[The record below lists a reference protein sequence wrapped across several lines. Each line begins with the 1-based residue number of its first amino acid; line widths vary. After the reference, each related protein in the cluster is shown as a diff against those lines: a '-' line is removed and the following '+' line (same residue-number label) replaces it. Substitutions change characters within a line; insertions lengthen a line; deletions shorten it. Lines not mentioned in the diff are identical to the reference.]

1 MEIQGRIKTIFAT
14 ESVGQN
20 GFQKRD
26 LVITTDGQYPQD
38 IIIQFTQG
46 NCALL
51 DNLQVGQM
59 VKIHFNLQGREWTN
73 PQGEVKYFNT
83 VLGWKIELIQTTNVA
98 QQQQPQYQQAPQ
110 GYAQPPQGYQQQ
122 PQYAPPQQAQAH
134 PPQQGQPQYQQGQM
148 FNNMGQAPAQE
159 DDGMPF

>member
-14 ESVGQN
+14 ETVGQN

-26 LVITTDGQYPQD
+26 LVITTEGQYPQD
-38 IIIQFTQG
+38 IIIQFAQG

-51 DNLQVGQM
+51 DNLQIGQM
-59 VKIHFNLQGREWTN
+59 VKIHFNLQGREWTS

-83 VLGWKIELIQTTNVA
+83 VVGWKIELIQTTNVA
-98 QQQQPQYQQAPQ
+98 QQQQQAPQ
-110 GYAQPPQGYQQQ
+110 GYAQAPQGYPHQ
-122 PQYAPPQQAQAH
+122 PQYAPPQQAQAY
-134 PPQQGQPQYQQGQM
+134 PPQGQPQYQQGQM
-148 FNNMGQAPAQE
+148 FNQYGQAPAQ

>member
-1 MEIQGRIKTIFAT
+1 MEIQGQIKVIFAT
-14 ESVGQN
+14 ETVGQN

-38 IIIQFTQG
+38 IIIQFAQG

-51 DNLQVGQM
+51 DNLRIGQI
-59 VKIHFNLQGREWTN
+59 VKIHFNLQGREWISQ
-73 PQGEVKYFNT
+73 QGDIKYFNT
-83 VLGWKIELIQTTNVA
+83 VVGWKIELIQTTNVA
-98 QQQQPQYQQAPQ
+98 QQTQQYQQAPQ
-110 GYAQPPQGYQQQ
+110 GYAQAPQGYT
-122 PQYAPPQQAQAH
+122 PPAQV
-134 PPQQGQPQYQQGQM
+134 PQQGQPQYQQAQM

>member
-1 MEIQGRIKTIFAT
+1 MEIQGRIKVIFAPET
-14 ESVGQN
+14 VGQN

-51 DNLQVGQM
+51 DNLQIGQI
-59 VKIHFNLQGREWTN
+59 VKIHFNLQGREWTS

-98 QQQQPQYQQAPQ
+98 QPQYQQPHQ
-110 GYAQPPQGYQQQ
+110 G
-122 PQYAPPQQAQAH
+122 YAPPQQAQAY

-148 FNNMGQAPAQE
+148 FNQYGQALAQ
-159 DDGMPF
+159 DDGTPF

>member
-14 ESVGQN
+14 ETVGQN

-38 IIIQFTQG
+38 IIIQFAQG

-51 DNLQVGQM
+51 DNLQIGQI
-59 VKIHFNLQGREWTN
+59 VKIHFNLQGREWTS

-83 VLGWKIELIQTTNVA
+83 VVGWKIEVVQPIQ
-98 QQQQPQYQQAPQ
+98 QYQQPMQYQQAPQ
-110 GYAQPPQGYQQQ
+110 GYVQQ
-122 PQYAPPQQAQAH
+122 PQYAQPAYPP
-134 PPQQGQPQYQQGQM
+134 QGQPQYQQGQM
-148 FNNMGQAPAQE
+148 FNNYGQAPSQG
-159 DDGMPF
+159 DGIPY

>member
-1 MEIQGRIKTIFAT
+1 MEIQGRIKQIFTT
-14 ESVGQN
+14 EAVGAN

-38 IIIQFTQG
+38 IIIQFAQG

-51 DNLQVGQM
+51 DNLQIGQI
-59 VKIHFNLQGREWTN
+59 VKIHFNLQGREWTS

-83 VLGWKIELIQTTNVA
+83 VLGWKIELIQTKNVA
-98 QQQQPQYQQAPQ
+98 QPQYQQPTPQ
-110 GYAQPPQGYQQQ
+110 YQQSPQGYQQP
-122 PQYAPPQQAQAH
+122 PQGYAPPQQAQAY
-134 PPQQGQPQYQQGQM
+134 PSQGQPQYQQGQM
-148 FNNMGQAPAQE
+148 FNQFGQAPAQE

>member
-1 MEIQGRIKTIFAT
+1 MEIQGRIKVIFAP
-14 ESVGQN
+14 EIVGQN

-51 DNLQVGQM
+51 DNLQIGQI
-59 VKIHFNLQGREWTN
+59 VKIHFNLQGREWTS

-83 VLGWKIELIQTTNVA
+83 VVGWKIELIQTTNVA
-98 QQQQPQYQQAPQ
+98 QQQQQYQQAPQ
-110 GYAQPPQGYQQQ
+110 VYPQQ
-122 PQYAPPQQAQAH
+122 PQYAPPQQAQAY
-134 PPQQGQPQYQQGQM
+134 PPQQGQPQYQQGTM
-148 FNNMGQAPAQE
+148 FNNTGQAPAQE
-159 DDGMPF
+159 DGVPY

>member
-1 MEIQGRIKTIFAT
+1 MEIQGRIKQIFAT
-14 ESVGQN
+14 EAVGTN

-38 IIIQFTQG
+38 IIIQFSQG

-51 DNLQVGQM
+51 DNLQIGQM
-59 VKIHFNLQGREWTN
+59 VKIHFNLQGREWTS

-83 VLGWKIELIQTTNVA
+83 VVGWKIEVVQPM
-98 QQQQPQYQQAPQ
+98 QQYQQPMQQYQQAPQ
-110 GYAQPPQGYQQQ
+110 GYVQQ
-122 PQYAPPQQAQAH
+122 PQYAQPAYPP
-134 PPQQGQPQYQQGQM
+134 QGQPQYQQAQM
-148 FNNMGQAPAQE
+148 FNNMGQAPAQ